1 MDDTAKTPEHK
12 TFLSPD
18 DEPARLAALR
28 ASLTHLRGLL
38 AGEDDGSKAAGLS
51 REIRA
56 LLAEIDALDTTKAGS
71 KLDELEARRAA
82 RKSAS
87 ESSVSADRGK

>member
-1 MDDTAKTPEHK
+1 MDDPAKTPQHK
-12 TFLSPD
+12 TFLSPR

-28 ASLTHLRGLL
+28 SSLAHLQGLL

-56 LLAEIDALDTTKAGS
+56 LLGEIDALDTTKAGS
-71 KLDELEARRAA
+71 KLDELAARRAA
-82 RKSAS
+82 RKPAP
-87 ESSVSADRGK
+87 EGSVSADSGE